1 MSEGNGQGTREHL
14 NNLKILLSQE
24 EATPDLTLALA
35 HCFVDV
41 LEKIEKREK
50 RQEEIDTVLF
60 GNEKLGVKGLIKEIK
75 PLLLFYRR
83 FLTITAFIAVA
94 FGAYK
99 TGALDWIKKIFSE

>member
-14 NNLKILLSQE
+14 TNLKILLSQE

-50 RQEEIDTVLF
+50 RQEEIDTALF

-83 FLTITAFIAVA
+83 FLTITAFVIALFTSWKLGVW
-94 FGAYK
+94 
-99 TGALDWIKKIFSE
+99 DVIKNILK